1 MAFSRVFSAQTELLS
16 GRIVSV
22 EIDTA
27 RGLNNFTIVGL
38 GDRAVDEARDRVGS
52 ALKNSG
58 FESPKTKNQ
67 KTVVSLSPADLKKEG
82 AHFDLSIAFG
92 FLIAEGLET
101 DDLAK
106 SLFVGELALD
116 GAVRPVRG
124 MLAITLAAAREG
136 FTEIFVPMENAAEAA
151 LVETIAVYG
160 VGSLR
165 ELVGHV
171 EKNKVGDTNRKIA
184 QTFRAHGDSLY
195 TKPEMDFGDIV
206 GQESAKRGLLI
217 AAAGGH
223 NVIMHGPPGTGK
235 TMLARALVGI
245 LPMLSNEDA
254 MEVTSIH
261 SIAGGAMRTLGALP
275 PFRAPHHTSSYV
287 SVIGGGSFPKP
298 GEITLAHKGLIFLD
312 EFPEFDRRVLESLRQ
327 PLEERHVSISRARG
341 TAVFPADFLLV
352 AAMNPCPCGYKGSK
366 IKPCTCSM
374 NDLLRYRRKLSGPL
388 LDRIDIAL
396 HVNAI
401 SYDKLA
407 AGGGAAE
414 SETIREKVVA
424 ARARAYARAKAFGI
438 KEKPN
443 GSIQAK
449 EIQKL
454 AGLTP
459 EVEKVLN
466 ESAER
471 LAFSARAYHR
481 TQKLARTIADIEG
494 SEEITRD
501 HILEAIRYR
510 PQLESLS

>member
-1 MAFSRVFSAQTELLS
+1 
-16 GRIVSV
+16 
-22 EIDTA
+22 
-27 RGLNNFTIVGL
+27 
-38 GDRAVDEARDRVGS
+38 
-52 ALKNSG
+52 
-58 FESPKTKNQ
+58 
-67 KTVVSLSPADLKKEG
+67 
-82 AHFDLSIAFG
+82 
-92 FLIAEGLET
+92 
-101 DDLAK
+101 
-106 SLFVGELALD
+106 
-116 GAVRPVRG
+116 
-124 MLAITLAAAREG
+124 
-136 FTEIFVPMENAAEAA
+136 
-151 LVETIAVYG
+151 
-160 VGSLR
+160 
-165 ELVGHV
+165 
-171 EKNKVGDTNRKIA
+171 
-184 QTFRAHGDSLY
+184 
-195 TKPEMDFGDIV
+195 
-206 GQESAKRGLLI
+206 
-217 AAAGGH
+217 
-223 NVIMHGPPGTGK
+223 
-235 TMLARALVGI
+235 
-245 LPMLSNEDA
+245 
-254 MEVTSIH
+254 
-261 SIAGGAMRTLGALP
+261 
-275 PFRAPHHTSSYV
+275 
-287 SVIGGGSFPKP
+287 
-298 GEITLAHKGLIFLD
+298 
-312 EFPEFDRRVLESLRQ
+312 
-327 PLEERHVSISRARG
+327 
-341 TAVFPADFLLV
+341 
-352 AAMNPCPCGYKGSK
+352 
-366 IKPCTCSM
+366 M